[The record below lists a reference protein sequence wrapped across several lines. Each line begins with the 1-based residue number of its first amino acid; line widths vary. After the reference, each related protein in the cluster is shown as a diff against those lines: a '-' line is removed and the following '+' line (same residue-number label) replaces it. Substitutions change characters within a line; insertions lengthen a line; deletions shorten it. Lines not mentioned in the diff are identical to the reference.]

1 MSGLDMSEAIR
12 MLANEKNISVDALL
26 HVMVDALATAYKR
39 RPGAAVCETGAVAPI
54 RPPSMQYT
62 LRVRSGSGSPPG
74 PGPVADVV
82 WRRGRKPT
90 SFS

>member
-39 RPGAAVCETGAVAPI
+39 RPNHVKEALNLCGRAFGPCRSQSISRRTRFASVSCQRACARSAA
-54 RPPSMQYT
+54 
-62 LRVRSGSGSPPG
+62 
-74 PGPVADVV
+74 
-82 WRRGRKPT
+82 
-90 SFS
+90 SFCSRNSL

>member
-39 RPGAAVCETGAVAPI
+39 RPGACLL
-54 RPPSMQYT
+54 YT
-62 LRVRSGSGSPPG
+62 SDA
-74 PGPVADVV
+74 ADE
-82 WRRGRKPT
+82 
-90 SFS
+90 